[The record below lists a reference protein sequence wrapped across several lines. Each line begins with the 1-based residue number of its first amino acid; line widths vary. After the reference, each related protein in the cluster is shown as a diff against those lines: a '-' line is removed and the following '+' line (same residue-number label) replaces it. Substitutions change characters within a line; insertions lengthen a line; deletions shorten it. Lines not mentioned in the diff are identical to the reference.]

1 MWTRWLELKQLFWAV
16 RWMPYLRMAKQHD
29 QRNLRRW
36 WSWRFT
42 TIPGLFTFT
51 FCLSAGLV
59 NFHLVCWY
67 SVTKL
72 CPTLCN
78 PVDCSPPGF
87 PVLHY
92 LPEFAQTQVHWVSD
106 TIQPSHP
113 LSSPSSLAFNLSQHQ
128 GFFQWVSSSHQVAK
142 GLELQHKS
150 FQWIFRVDFL

>member
-92 LPEFAQTQVHWVSD
+92 LPEFAQTQVHWVGNA
-106 TIQPSHP
+106 I
-113 LSSPSSLAFNLSQHQ
+113 
-128 GFFQWVSSSHQVAK
+128 SSSVTPFSSGPQSFPATGSFPMSQFFASGTKV
-142 GLELQHKS
+142 LELQLQHQS
-150 FQWIFRVDFL
+150 FQTIFRVDFL